1 VLRRTRKLRLTSRDR
16 KRKPEYHAG
25 KLGAVTLLVTM
36 MLSTTTAMM
45 PQTAKEQSIST
56 QELKEKAGA
65 AREQGDSQ
73 ASLKLYERAL
83 ARSPSWQEGWWYYGS
98 LLYDADSYGRAAA
111 AFGKL
116 VQLNDKLGNAW
127 SMLGLSEFEVHDY
140 DKALN
145 DLQNAERIGPG
156 ESLQNIADYHLAVLL
171 NQHGDSDGALLLLS
185 SLYVKGVRSED
196 LQVAL
201 GLALLRVPIFPSQL
215 DPSRDALIHDAGSLA
230 ALMANKQIE
239 KADISFREM
248 LLQYPKVQ
256 FLHYA
261 YGGMLASEGHD
272 AEAEAQFKAETD
284 MNPDSAVAYL
294 EWSFLCMKA
303 KDYPEA
309 ARLARHAAE
318 LNEESFLA
326 HYILGNSLLSSGDPK
341 AARPELEMAEKLAP
355 GAPDIRYSLSRTY
368 ARLGEDALAKR
379 EQAEFLTLQRKNAM
393 DRLEL
398 QKRFPGAPA
407 ITGIRPITPQ

>member
-1 VLRRTRKLRLTSRDR
+1 MRLAFRDW
-16 KRKPEYHAG
+16 KRKSEYRTG
-25 KLGAVTLLVTM
+25 KLATMTLLMATT
-36 MLSTTTAMM
+36 LSAATATM
-45 PQTAKEQSIST
+45 PQTAKAQSTST
-56 QELKEKAGA
+56 QELERSAGA
-65 AREQGDSQ
+65 AREQGDTQ
-73 ASLKLYERAL
+73 ASLKLYELAL

-98 LLYDADSYGRAAA
+98 LLYDADSYARAVV
-111 AFGKL
+111 AFRKL

-127 SMLGLSEFEVHDY
+127 AMLGLSEFEAHEY
-140 DKALN
+140 DNALA
-145 DLQNAERIGPG
+145 DLQDADRIGTG
-156 ESLQNIADYHLAVLL
+156 VSLQNISDYHLALLL

-230 ALMANKQIE
+230 ALIADRQIE

-248 LLQYPKVQ
+248 LLQYPRVQ
-256 FLHYA
+256 SLHYA

-272 AEAEAQFKAETD
+272 ADAEAQFRAETN
-284 MNPDSAVAYL
+284 MNPDSALAYL

-309 ARLARHAAE
+309 ARLARRAAE
-318 LNEESFLA
+318 LNQESFLA

-368 ARLGEDALAKR
+368 ARLGEAALAKK

-398 QKRFPGAPA
+398 QKRFPSAPA